1 MIFGHYNVTASQKPK
16 TKKCQL
22 RKPCHLIVL
31 LDNANASA
39 LHDNQI
45 WSYQHS
51 SSLYTGYVHLLDLN
65 LVQQQPNR
73 NRNTTTLSNSLW
85 NVLSCIPLTWYT
97 RFKFLKETI
106 FPRTPIGLLVN
117 ATMLVDPQQGDS
129 QPEVDMLWSLN
140 IDISLASPKFDP
152 VTNQM
157 ISGCCNMKT
166 LCFLASPWNLP
177 AWFQVSAICLLQE
190 LKVDFTCY
198 DHPVVLTV
206 EEQVS

>member
-1 MIFGHYNVTASQKPK
+1 MIFGHYNVTVSQKPK

-157 ISGCCNMKT
+157 ISGCCNMTARSPKQRHANQN
-166 LCFLASPWNLP
+166 LATQNR
-177 AWFQVSAICLLQE
+177 
-190 LKVDFTCY
+190 
-198 DHPVVLTV
+198 
-206 EEQVS
+206 

>member
-22 RKPCHLIVL
+22 RKTCYLIVL

-117 ATMLVDPQQGDS
+117 ATMLVDPQQGNS

-157 ISGCCNMKT
+157 ISGCCNMTARSPKQWHANQN
-166 LCFLASPWNLP
+166 LATQNR
-177 AWFQVSAICLLQE
+177 
-190 LKVDFTCY
+190 
-198 DHPVVLTV
+198 
-206 EEQVS
+206 